1 MADGKISIEME
12 LANKPQFLSDVE
24 QADKIVNNFGA
35 QAGDKLDE
43 SMRSNV
49 EKTKRTLKDIPTEVK
64 TKLISEAQDAGIK
77 NFSQILT
84 KIPKEKRLELYADV
98 EDGKAIDFD
107 KLIKSLP
114 KEVQS
119 KIKVKDEATETAEK
133 IHKTESK
140 IPKDKQTTVKVHDQ
154 ATAPLKQVDNQVEK
168 TGSSFKHLKEIMLGS
183 LAGGWIQS
191 GLGAITS
198 GLKEAYEAGMK
209 FNEEQDTMKT
219 VWHSLTTQAP
229 KDGQELLNYINKIG
243 TSTIYSTDTIN
254 EMAQSFYHVHSS
266 VAETKSWTDSFVA
279 LGSTLHMT
287 NDALAESGEQFAKIV
302 AGGKAS
308 AEDMSVMINRFP
320 MFGEALQDATGK
332 SMKQLYA
339 MSAAGKLSAT
349 QFEQALEFLGKKYA
363 SGTQEAMTSYMGM
376 GMYIKSRWQVM
387 MGEITHSNF
396 DMTKSAMSDIKSLLS
411 DDAIQSYATG
421 ISNALS
427 FALSGAIKL
436 LTYLADN
443 RKTVVDIIGNVYDI
457 AKIIGSTIWNTAYHT
472 FVDIAEALGLVDD
485 KGSKTTDPLQKIDDI
500 LKNLVAH
507 KTEVEN
513 FTKALMAMWAINKI
527 TGWITTIGKAK
538 KALLEFGVV
547 QKLLATDDG
556 TLSLF
561 SGKKGSG
568 TKAATNTAENVA
580 QDVAENAGG
589 GTGLLSKIKGLFKG
603 KTASTAVSVGADA
616 MEDLSGSTGL
626 ASKFSKALPAA
637 KGLAGIGTALTLI
650 SSLGDVL
657 GSTKKTIGGNLGKAA
672 GSAAGSFAGGAM
684 TGAVVGTFAGPIGTA
699 VGAGLGAAAGGVAG
713 SSVGKKIGKE
723 IQSGVESTFHPKL
736 DDGVSKAT
744 NKLKGGVKTFAKSYQ
759 GDMDKIMADTILLG
773 TSSGKQ
779 AEKIQADMNAAY
791 SHMSK
796 SVDAYYKGKES
807 KSKADLELLVKNGDI
822 TQKQADASLAKEKKS
837 DATKAAQMKAAYA
850 NMQKES
856 ESYYKQRQSIESKYD
871 QQGNDAAKKI
881 LTERAK
887 ERATIVKAGAT
898 KEELAGF
905 DATTQRKVAAAR
917 KSAKDK
923 ENKELETLAKSH
935 NKNMKT
941 LQSQADADTY
951 QNLKVN
957 GGKEA
962 DLLQK
967 LSESKQKLSQKELK
981 EVISTSAKQ
990 TDAVVTAANK
1000 TYSEAKAAADKKYKA
1015 TTSAAENEYYVNHSI
1030 SKDQY
1035 EKTVANAKAQRDDTV
1050 SAAKKQRDDTVSH
1063 AKKQHQQV
1071 VSEAVKQAGEHKDA
1085 VNTET
1090 GDVKSRWDKF
1100 VDWIAGIW
1108 NHIIDGWNVLNNLW
1122 GGKDK
1127 PHWKRYAVGTGG
1139 TLEDQ
1144 FAVVGEEGMELG
1156 YHPSM
1161 GIFPLGASGM
1171 ETTFLPKGTSILP
1184 HNQSKQFLAM
1194 TSVLPHHADGVFG
1207 TISDIFDKVKS
1218 SVTSAFGSAEK
1229 FIAGGVSGA
1238 WKWLENMSGASR
1250 LAGGGSGLT
1259 APMMNEVGKGSLDA
1273 VSTGFK
1279 DIFAPLFKKA
1289 KDDEDSES
1297 APSGSGV
1304 NRWKSQVIKALKA
1317 NGLST
1322 SSGMVNKVL
1331 RQISTESGGNNKAVQ
1346 GGYTD
1351 VNTLSGDLA
1360 KGLMQTISATFNAYK
1375 FGGHGNIFNG
1385 YDNLLAALNY
1395 AKHRYGTSLSGLGEG
1410 HGYANGGHPT
1420 QPEFALVAE
1429 DGDEFIVNPKKDSA
1443 DSLLAAAIT
1452 ERAQS
1457 NPGSIFAKALQRFK
1471 ATQSSVPMAAVS
1483 ASVRASSAT
1492 ALAPQQSANRAVEIH
1507 FVAEVDKRR
1516 IAHELAPAI
1525 KVEIGRD
1532 NRLKARQ
1539 NGKVIYSDN

>member
-1 MADGKISIEME
+1 
-12 LANKPQFLSDVE
+12 
-24 QADKIVNNFGA
+24 
-35 QAGDKLDE
+35 
-43 SMRSNV
+43 
-49 EKTKRTLKDIPTEVK
+49 
-64 TKLISEAQDAGIK
+64 
-77 NFSQILT
+77 
-84 KIPKEKRLELYADV
+84 
-98 EDGKAIDFD
+98 
-107 KLIKSLP
+107 LP

-119 KIKVKDEATETAEK
+119 KIKVKDEASEIAEK

-140 IPKDKQTTVKVHDQ
+140 IPKEKQTTVKVHDQ
-154 ATAPLKQVDNQVEK
+154 ATAPLKEVDSQVEK

-183 LAGGWIQS
+183 IAGGWIQS
-191 GLGAITS
+191 GIGAITN
-198 GLKEAYEAGMK
+198 GLKEAYAAGME

-229 KDGQELLNYINKIG
+229 KDGQELLDYINKIG

-349 QFEQALEFLGKKYA
+349 QFEEALEFLGKKYA

-396 DMTKSAMSDIKSLLS
+396 DMTKSAMGDIKSLLS

-421 ISNALS
+421 ISKALS

-436 LTYLADN
+436 LDYLADN

-457 AKIIGSTIWNTAYHT
+457 AKIVGGTIWSTAYHT

-507 KTEVEN
+507 KTGVEN
-513 FTKALMAMWAINKI
+513 FTKALMAMWAIKKI
-527 TGWITTIGKAK
+527 TGWITAIGKAK
-538 KALLEFGVV
+538 KALEEFGVV
-547 QKLLATDDG
+547 QKLLATDDDG
-556 TLSLF
+556 TLSLL
-561 SGKKGSG
+561 SGGKGAKSTG
-568 TKAATNTAENVA
+568 NTAKNVVE
-580 QDVAENAGG
+580 DVAENAGG
-589 GTGLLSKIKGLFKG
+589 STGMLSKIKGLFKG
-603 KTASTAVSVGADA
+603 KSASAAVSVGTDA
-616 MEDLSGSTGL
+616 MEDLSESTGL

-657 GSTKKTIGGNLGKAA
+657 GSTKKTIGGNLGKAV
-672 GSAAGSFAGGAM
+672 GSAGGAWAGGAM

-699 VGAGLGAAAGGVAG
+699 VGAGLGAAAGGIAG

-736 DDGVSKAT
+736 NDGVSKAT
-744 NKLKGGVKTFAKSYQ
+744 NKLKGGMKSFAKSYQ
-759 GDMDKIMADTILLG
+759 GDMDKIMGDTILLG

-796 SVDAYYKGKES
+796 SVDSYYKGKQD

-822 TQKQADASLAKEKKS
+822 TQAQADASLANEKKS
-837 DATKAAQMKAAYA
+837 DATRAAQMKSAYA

-881 LTERAK
+881 LNERAK
-887 ERATIVKAGAT
+887 ERVAIVKAGAT
-898 KEELAGF
+898 KEELVGF

-941 LQSQADADTY
+941 LQSQADANTY
-951 QNLKVN
+951 QSLKVSA
-957 GGKEA
+957 GKEK

-967 LSESKQKLSQKELK
+967 LSEDKHKMGQAELK

-990 TDAVVTAANK
+990 TNAVVTAANK
-1000 TYSEAKAAADKKYKA
+1000 TYNEAKDAADKKYKA
-1015 TTSAAENEYYVNHSI
+1015 TTSAAETEYYVNHSI
-1030 SKDQY
+1030 SKSQY
-1035 EKTVANAKAQRDDTV
+1035 EKIVANAKAQRDDTV

-1071 VSEAVKQAGEHKDA
+1071 VGEAVKQAGEHKSA

-1090 GDVKSRWDKF
+1090 GDIKSTWDKF
-1100 VDWIAGIW
+1100 VDRIAGIW

-1122 GGKDK
+1122 GGKNK
-1127 PHWKRYAVGTGG
+1127 PHWNRYAVGTGG

-1184 HNQSKQFLAM
+1184 HNQSKQFLSM
-1194 TSVLPHHADGVFG
+1194 TSMLPHHADGVFG

-1238 WKWLENMSGASR
+1238 WKWMVNKTGANE
-1250 LAGGGSGLT
+1250 LPYLGTGMT
-1259 APMMNEVGKGSLDA
+1259 ASMMNESGKGALDA
-1273 VSTGFK
+1273 ASAGFK
-1279 DIFAPLFKKA
+1279 KIFAPLFKKA

-1351 VNTLSGDLA
+1351 INTLSGDLA

-1375 FGGHGNIFNG
+1375 FAGHGHIFNG
-1385 YDNLLAALNY
+1385 FDNLLAALNY
-1395 AKHRYGTSLSGLGEG
+1395 AKHAYGSNLSGLGEG
-1410 HGYANGGHPT
+1410 HGYANGGWITHP
-1420 QPEFALVAE
+1420 EYLLAGE
-1429 DGDEFIVNPKKDSA
+1429 DGDEVIINPKKASA
-1443 DSLLAAAIT
+1443 DDLLAQAINA
-1452 ERAQS
+1452 RAKQQPGGMFGSVLSSLRESSTGVTS
-1457 NPGSIFAKALQRFK
+1457 NATLTTVARGGQVK
-1471 ATQSSVPMAAVS
+1471 ATKSNDVDTSQLKNAVNLLKKISDKDWSVNLEGRPVAQVTEKY
-1483 ASVRASSAT
+1483 RTTIAT
-1492 ALAPQQSANRAVEIH
+1492 QRQMFAERNIAL
-1507 FVAEVDKRR
+1507 D
-1516 IAHELAPAI
+1516 
-1525 KVEIGRD
+1525 GR
-1532 NRLKARQ
+1532 L
-1539 NGKVIYSDN
+1539 